1 MSRKVSLAKSL
12 LVPLQTCVQEILAAA
27 DMLELPEIV
36 EGCCEFLCRELH
48 ATNAL
53 GILRFAEAHHCE
65 KLEESAMGFIN
76 AHFPQVAQED
86 ELLDI
91 PQNLLMR
98 IMESESLR
106 VDTESQVFNAAIRW
120 ILGNVTQRRR
130 YVFDV
135 LANVRLPLVPLHVL
149 DGAIKECRDVS
160 MKVALR
166 SIRKD
171 LSTKRGQ
178 LVPLRVCPRAGAK
191 KNIYIIGGSRREPA
205 SGWNPLDCI
214 YETVVK
220 YDIFR
225 R

>member
-1 MSRKVSLAKSL
+1 M
-12 LVPLQTCVQEILAAA
+12 AAA

-53 GILRFAEAHHCE
+53 GILRFAEAHNCE
-65 KLEESAMGFIN
+65 KLQDSALGFIN

-91 PQNLLMR
+91 PKNLLVR

-106 VDTESQVFNAAIRW
+106 LDTESQVFHAAIRW

-130 YVFDV
+130 YVFEI
-135 LANVRLPLVPLHVL
+135 LGNVRLPLVPIHVL
-149 DGAIKECRDVS
+149 DGVIKECRDVS
-160 MKVALR
+160 MKVAMR

-171 LSTKRGQ
+171 LSTKRGL
-178 LVPLRVCPRAGAK
+178 LVPLRVAPRAGAK